1 MIDISPFARSLAP
14 ALAPTEVFA
23 RLNNPVPKV
32 DVVDGSL
39 DQYEPPLDLS
49 DDELTALALAADP
62 YAPID
67 PDAVPWR
74 ANADDQRSF
83 LPVWYM
89 PRPMAIG
96 RGRTTK
102 IIIISII
109 VGFLLIDAFGLCVT
123 SGFISLA

>member
-1 MIDISPFARSLAP
+1 M
-14 ALAPTEVFA
+14 E
-23 RLNNPVPKV
+23 
-32 DVVDGSL
+32 GSL
-39 DQYEPPLDLS
+39 DEIDSPSTFTDE
-49 DDELTALALAADP
+49 ELTTLALAADP
-62 YAPID
+62 HAPID
-67 PDAVPWR
+67 PDAMPWR
-74 ANADDQRSF
+74 GDDGQRSL
-83 LPVWYM
+83 LPEWYM

>member
-1 MIDISPFARSLAP
+1 
-14 ALAPTEVFA
+14 
-23 RLNNPVPKV
+23 V

-39 DQYEPPLDLS
+39 DQYELPLDLS

-62 YAPID
+62 SAPID
-67 PDAVPWR
+67 PGAVPWR
-74 ANADDQRSF
+74 GSGDDQRSF
-83 LPVWYM
+83 LPEWYM

>member
-1 MIDISPFARSLAP
+1 MSTSLRTSCEYR
-14 ALAPTEVFA
+14 ALWFREFRFA
-23 RLNNPVPKV
+23 RLEDPVPKV

-39 DQYEPPLDLS
+39 DQFESPMHWS

-62 YAPID
+62 HAPID

-74 ANADDQRSF
+74 GGGDQRSI
-83 LPVWYM
+83 LPEWYM